1 MKEIKSLDINEIQS
15 LKSQLN
21 QRYEQFKAANLNLD
35 MTRGKPCPEQLDLAS
50 GMLDCVQSSDHLGE
64 GGDYRNYGG
73 VDGIPEA
80 KRLFSEYME
89 VSEKEIIIGGNS
101 SLNLMYDAVADAM
114 LRGVNSGSG
123 PWSKLDQ
130 PTFLCPAPGYDRHF
144 AVCESL
150 GIHLIPVEMNDHGP
164 IMDQVESL
172 VAENPNVIGIWCVP
186 KYSNPTGI
194 VYSDEV
200 VDRLA
205 GMKVAN
211 PDFRIFWDNAYTEH
225 HLTDNPP
232 ALKNILTACKSAGV
246 PDRVYMFGST
256 SKISFAGAGVSFI
269 AGSEANMNYFR
280 KRIGYQTIGPD
291 KINQLR
297 HTRFYGDMSGLKAH
311 MKRHA
316 EILNPKFDAT
326 LDTLEK
332 ELGGAGVATWSRPV
346 GGYFVSIDTPEGTA
360 SRIVKMA
367 GEAGVK
373 LTPAGATYPYGKDP
387 KDTNIRIAPSFP
399 GVASIKT
406 AMELLCVCIL
416 IAALEKGS

>member
-1 MKEIKSLDINEIQS
+1 MKEINSLDPNAIQS
-15 LKSQLN
+15 LKSQLH

-89 VSEKEIIIGGNS
+89 VTEKELIIGGNS

-114 LRGVNSGSG
+114 LRGVNGGSG

-130 PTFLCPAPGYDRHF
+130 PSFLCPAPGYDRHF

-164 IMDQVESL
+164 VMDQVESL
-172 VAENPNVIGIWCVP
+172 VAENKNVVGIWCVP

-211 PDFRIFWDNAYTEH
+211 SDFRIFWDNAYAEH

-232 ALKNILTACKSAGV
+232 QLKNILTACKSAGV

-256 SKISFAGAGVSFI
+256 SKISFAGSGVSFL
-269 AGSEANMNYFR
+269 AGSEANMNFFR
-280 KRIGYQTIGPD
+280 QRIGYQTIGPD

-316 EILNPKFDAT
+316 EILNPKFAAT
-326 LDTLEK
+326 LETLEK
-332 ELGGAGVATWSRPV
+332 ELGGAGVATWSKPV

-399 GVASIKT
+399 GVENIKT

-416 IAALEKGS
+416 IAALEKIG